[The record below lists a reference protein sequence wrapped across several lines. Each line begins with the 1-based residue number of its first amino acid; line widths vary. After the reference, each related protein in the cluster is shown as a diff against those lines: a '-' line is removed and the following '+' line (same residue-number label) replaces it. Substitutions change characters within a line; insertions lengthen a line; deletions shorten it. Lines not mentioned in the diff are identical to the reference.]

1 MKFAVMLMCR
11 AGERGLTPWVLL
23 PTVRAMVNRATPNLP
38 SRDLAATCAFYT
50 RVGFGQ
56 EYRDA
61 GWLILT
67 RDGVTLEF
75 FPFADLDPAT
85 SSFGCCL
92 RLDDVDGFFETCKA
106 AGVPV
111 TSRGWPRLHPLRL
124 EESGLRTGALIDL
137 DGSLLRVIAN
147 P

>member
-1 MKFAVMLMCR
+1 MDIAPYR
-11 AGERGLTPWVLL
+11 PG
-23 PTVRAMVNRATPNLP
+23 MVNRATPNLP

-50 RVGFGQ
+50 RLGFA
-56 EYRDA
+56 EEFRDA

-92 RLDDVDGFFETCKA
+92 RLDDVDAFFETCKA

-111 TSRGWPRLHPLRL
+111 TTRGWPRLHTPGL
-124 EESGLRTGALIDL
+124 EESGLRIGALIDV
-137 DGSLLRVIAN
+137 DGSLLRVVAN